1 VIPLERAAICLD
13 GEHVFEML
21 VGPGEET
28 CCPACTS
35 QSVMCLAKWLGSA
48 KIVMEGEPA

>member
-13 GEHVFEML
+13 GEHVFEL
-21 VGPGEET
+21 FTGLGET
-28 CCPACTS
+28 ACPSCGSAT
-35 QSVMCLAKWLGSA
+35 VMPLARWLGSA